1 MINKKFN
8 VFNNKIIKGNGAPL
22 LVMEKTE
29 FKGNGVPVLI
39 NEKKDLIV
47 GGNVVFNNPS
57 NVVKRKPIKLNI

>member
-1 MINKKFN
+1 MD
-8 VFNNKIIKGNGAPL
+8 
-22 LVMEKTE
+22 KTE
-29 FKGNGVPVLI
+29 FKGSGVPVLT